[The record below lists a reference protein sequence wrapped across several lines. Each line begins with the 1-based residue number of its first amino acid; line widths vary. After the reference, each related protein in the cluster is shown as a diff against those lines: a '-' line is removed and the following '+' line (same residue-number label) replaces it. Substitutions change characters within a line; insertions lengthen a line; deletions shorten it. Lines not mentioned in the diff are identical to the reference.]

1 MHYSGS
7 CHCGAIKYEFES
19 NVIDS
24 GLRCN
29 CSMCRKKGAL
39 MSVLTVPVD
48 ELTLDVK
55 DDALTTYTFN
65 SHHVKHHFCKVCGI
79 YTFHKSKVT
88 GGYRLNL
95 GCIDNL
101 DTDNL
106 PFTFFNGANLPSITE
121 S

>member
-7 CHCGAIKYEFES
+7 CHCGAITYQFES
-19 NVIDS
+19 EEFAA

-29 CSMCRKKGAL
+29 CSMCRRKGAL
-39 MSVLTVPVD
+39 MSVFTIPVD
-48 ELTLDVK
+48 ALALDIK
-55 DDALTTYTFN
+55 DDALATYTFN
-65 SHHVKHHFCKVCGI
+65 SHQVKHHFCKICGI

-101 DTDNL
+101 DIDNL

>member
-1 MHYSGS
+1 
-7 CHCGAIKYEFES
+7 
-19 NVIDS
+19 
-24 GLRCN
+24 
-29 CSMCRKKGAL
+29 MCRKKGAL

-101 DTDNL
+101 DIDNL